1 MSPPLDTPNGS
12 SPDAR
17 GNTWPPQIQGMIANH
32 RRREQPADSAQVA
45 ALWKKAVLSARDAI
59 LAGMSIDGALRS
71 AYDAGHMACLALLA
85 ANGLR
90 PGGGQGH
97 HEMAFA
103 GATALGDPALA
114 DLVPDSELV
123 RGLRRA
129 SMYDPTI
136 ADASDLQHVLDWMR
150 RTIPAVRTALVR
162 AEPPPAESLEPY
174 P

>member
-1 MSPPLDTPNGS
+1 MSPPSDASYGS

-17 GNTWPPQIQGMIANH
+17 GKTWPPQIQGMIAIH
-32 RRREQPADSAQVA
+32 RLREQAADSARVA

-103 GATALGDPALA
+103 GAAALGDPALA

-123 RGLRRA
+123 RGLRTA
-129 SMYDPTI
+129 SMYDPTL
-136 ADASDLQHVLDWMR
+136 ADPSDLEDALDWMR
-150 RTIPAVRTALVR
+150 RTLPAIRAALVR
-162 AEPPPAESLEPY
+162 AEPPLADSLEPY

>member
-1 MSPPLDTPNGS
+1 MSSASEPPNGP
-12 SPDAR
+12 SPDAP
-17 GNTWPPQIQGMIANH
+17 GETWPHQIRGMIVIH
-32 RRREQPADSAQVA
+32 RLREHTASRAQVE
-45 ALWKKAVLSARDAI
+45 ALWKKAVLSARDAV
-59 LAGMSIDGALRS
+59 LPGMSIDGALRS

-103 GATALGDPALA
+103 GAAALGDPALA
-114 DLVPDSELV
+114 DLVPDSEEV
-123 RGLRRA
+123 RVLRRA

-136 ADASDLQHVLDWMR
+136 ADASELQHALDWMR
-150 RTIPAVRTALVR
+150 RTLPAIRAAMVRTEPALHD
-162 AEPPPAESLEPY
+162 SLVPY

>member
-1 MSPPLDTPNGS
+1 
-12 SPDAR
+12 
-17 GNTWPPQIQGMIANH
+17 MIAIH
-32 RRREQPADSAQVA
+32 RLREQPADSALVA
-45 ALWKKAVLSARDAI
+45 ALWKKAVLSARDAV
-59 LAGMSIDGALRS
+59 LAGLSSDGALRS

-103 GATALGDPALA
+103 GTAALGDP
-114 DLVPDSELV
+114 VPDSEQV

-136 ADASDLQHVLDWMR
+136 ADTADLQHALDWMR
-150 RTIPAVRTALVR
+150 RTLPAVRAALVR
-162 AEPPPAESLEPY
+162 TRPPPADSLEPY